1 MHVILSLV
9 VVPNR
14 VEYTLQFDL
23 DPQVRSIYQNRKLI
37 TFYHEEEK
45 PENFDAVMIKALKQG
60 TMQNNYLSSAT
71 SSYQ

>member
-1 MHVILSLV
+1 MHVILSLA

-37 TFYHEEEK
+37 TFYHEVQK
-45 PENFDAVMIKALKQG
+45 RPKDFGKVMIKALMPG
-60 TMQNNYLSSAT
+60 TK
-71 SSYQ
+71 